1 MFALFKKLMPQEEK
15 FFDLFEAHAAK
26 AVEAATSLRAVLDG
40 GKGVGAACATLMK
53 QEDEADSI
61 TEEVMQ
67 AIRRSF
73 ITPFDRSDIKNLITA
88 MDDAVDQMNK
98 TAKAV
103 LLFETSSF
111 EPQMKAMADSAVKL
125 SGLSAQ
131 AMPLLRNIGQ
141 NAGRLHTLTGEM
153 VAVEDETDRQNEA
166 GLKALLKGKA
176 KKDAMAYIIGAE
188 LYEHLEKVADR
199 FEDVAHVISGIAIEH
214 G

>member
-1 MFALFKKLMPQEEK
+1 MFALFKKLMPREDK

-26 AVEAATSLRAVLDG
+26 AVEASKSLRAVLDG
-40 GKGVGAACATLMK
+40 GKGIAAACSTLMK
-53 QEDEADSI
+53 QEAEADII

-73 ITPFDRSDIKNLITA
+73 ITPFDRGDINNLITA

-103 LLFETSSF
+103 LLFEPSSF
-111 EPQMKAMADSAVKL
+111 EPQMKAMADGAVKL
-125 SGLSAQ
+125 AGLAAQ
-131 AMPLLRNIGQ
+131 TLPLLRNIGM
-141 NAGRLHTLTGEM
+141 NSARLHALTAEM
-153 VAVEDETDRQNEA
+153 VACEDETDRQNEA

-176 KKDAMAYIIGAE
+176 KKDAMAYIVGSE

>member
-1 MFALFKKLMPQEEK
+1 MFALFKKLMPREDK

-26 AVEAATSLRAVLDG
+26 AVEAAKSLRAVLDG
-40 GKGVGAACATLMK
+40 GKGVASACATLM
-53 QEDEADSI
+53 EHEEGADGI

-73 ITPFDRSDIKNLITA
+73 ITPFDRGDIQKLITA

-103 LLFETSSF
+103 LLFEISSF
-111 EPQMKAMADSAVKL
+111 EPQMQAMADGAVKL
-125 SGLSAQ
+125 AGLSAE
-131 AMPLLRNIGQ
+131 AMPLLRNIGA
-141 NAGRLHTLTGEM
+141 NAARLHTLTADM
-153 VAVEDETDRQNEA
+153 VAVEDETDRQNED

-176 KKDAMAYIIGAE
+176 KQDAMAYITGAE